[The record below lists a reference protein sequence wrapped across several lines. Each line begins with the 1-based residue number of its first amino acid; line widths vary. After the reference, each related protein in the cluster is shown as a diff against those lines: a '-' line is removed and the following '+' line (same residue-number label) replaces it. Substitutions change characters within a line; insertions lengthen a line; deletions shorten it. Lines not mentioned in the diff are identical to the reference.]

1 MSSNG
6 GGKCFG
12 MTVMVSGTVVTSLRG
27 GMKGACMHVST
38 PTLKSVM
45 ELRK

>member
-1 MSSNG
+1 MRGNG

-12 MTVMVSGTVVTSLRG
+12 TVAISLCG
-27 GMKGACMHVST
+27 GMKGGYMHLST

-45 ELRK
+45 KMRKSV